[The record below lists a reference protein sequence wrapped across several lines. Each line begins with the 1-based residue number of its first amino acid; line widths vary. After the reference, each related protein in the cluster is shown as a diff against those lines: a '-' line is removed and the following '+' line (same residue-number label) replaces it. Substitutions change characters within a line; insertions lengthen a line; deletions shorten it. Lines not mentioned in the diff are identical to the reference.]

1 MMDHPDQDTL
11 RLACLLKVLSD
22 PTRLAIFDALVQG
35 VQCNCELGER
45 LHLPMNLISHHLKV
59 LRQAGLIHAARDPL
73 DARWVQYSVDEK
85 ALAELRAWLM
95 AFLDPTRVK
104 PRLPDCGPRIAA
116 GWRRWAGQAGN
127 LAADFEAAVEACSP
141 ANRPAEVTRQEE
153 KWPQPNLDPH
163 ATSG

>member
-1 MMDHPDQDTL
+1 MMDHPDQGTV

-73 DARWVQYSVDEK
+73 DGRWVHYSVDEK

-95 AFLDPTRVK
+95 AFLDPTRIK
-104 PRLPDCGPRIAA
+104 PRLPLSGPRIAA
-116 GWRRWAGQAGN
+116 GWQPRAGQVGN
-127 LAADFEAAVEACSP
+127 SAADAGATVE
-141 ANRPAEVTRQEE
+141 V
-153 KWPQPNLDPH
+153 
-163 ATSG
+163 